1 LNLEAEEVCE
11 NLTNVLGENLLL
23 MRELDLSKC
32 QLGHSGLKKLV
43 PVLEDKHCKLNTLM

>member
-1 LNLEAEEVCE
+1 LSPEAEKVCQT
-11 NLTNVLGENLLL
+11 LSDDLGENLLL
-23 MRELDLSKC
+23 MRELNLNKC